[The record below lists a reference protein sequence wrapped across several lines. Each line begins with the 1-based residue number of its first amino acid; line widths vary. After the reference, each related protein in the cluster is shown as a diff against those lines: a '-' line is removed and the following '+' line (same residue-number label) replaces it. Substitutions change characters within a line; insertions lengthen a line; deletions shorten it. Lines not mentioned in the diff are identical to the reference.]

1 VVLYFLR
8 EKRDEFNWFF
18 HLVLPVG
25 TTAVLLY
32 AVWRSFYPDYP
43 THPYGYAPFIVGG
56 WMLLG
61 VIILA
66 YLHSAGKEEWLEKAG
81 AIVSERPETE
91 EELAHRHLV

>member
-1 VVLYFLR
+1 
-8 EKRDEFNWFF
+8 
-18 HLVLPVG
+18 
-25 TTAVLLY
+25 
-32 AVWRSFYPDYP
+32 
-43 THPYGYAPFIVGG
+43 
-56 WMLLG
+56 MLLG